1 MKQINKSGRTRDF
14 ATVVYP
20 ESAPENWLDILKK
33 ECVPAFVSPLHDK
46 DIQEGSAEPKKAHYH
61 VMVMFTG
68 VKSTDQWEQFKSLF
82 GGVGTEYIQSRRGY
96 ARYLCHL
103 DNPEKHQ
110 YCTDDVIEIAGADY
124 NDTIKRDSDKYA
136 IIRQMITYVRNNH
149 VTSYCELMDYAM
161 EFEPEWYRS
170 LSDNSSFVINTYIT
184 DQRRDLL
191 MRNHY

>member
-1 MKQINKSGRTRDF
+1 MKTINKSGRTRDF

-20 ESAPENWLDILKK
+20 ESAPENWLEILKK

-46 DIQEGSAEPKKAHYH
+46 DIEEGSAKPKKAHYH

-68 VKSTDQWEQFKSLF
+68 VKSNDQWEQFKLLF

-136 IIRQMITYVRNNH
+136 IIRQMISYIRNNH

-161 EFEPEWYRS
+161 EYEPEWYRS

-191 MRNHY
+191 MRNRY